1 MKDSVAL
8 CVFFCPRELNTTNR
22 EIKMISGRAP
32 ESDLYTRHI
41 VKRERERER
50 KETSDG
56 AIIIVVHDERDHISR
71 EQRLKSSA
79 ISDAVW
85 VPTAARPAELIF
97 F

>member
-41 VKRERERER
+41 VKREREREKKLATGR
-50 KETSDG
+50 S
-56 AIIIVVHDERDHISR
+56 
-71 EQRLKSSA
+71 L
-79 ISDAVW
+79 
-85 VPTAARPAELIF
+85 
-97 F
+97 